1 MAVIESWSEKELRW
15 SARLDGWQGGTNTTS
30 RQAENLKNTPTGS
43 VPMI

>member
-1 MAVIESWSEKELRW
+1 MAVIEAWSEKELRW
-15 SARLDGWQGGTNTTS
+15 QAWRANWQMVTNTTS